1 MNASIVNPL
10 GLRFLFFCALTS
22 FAIPV
27 AVMAGN
33 QRPNV
38 IVIMSDDQGGGDYG
52 FQGNPLIETPSL
64 DTMFNNGGCLTN
76 FYVSPDA
83 SESDDWSVQL
93 SNAVHRHLHRS
104 CHDGRR

>member
-10 GLRFLFFCALTS
+10 SLRFLFFCALTS

-64 DTMFNNGGCLTN
+64 DTMFKNGGCLTN
-76 FYVSPDA
+76 FYVSPVCAPTRA
-83 SESDDWSVQL
+83 SL
-93 SNAVHRHLHRS
+93 MTGRYLHRS